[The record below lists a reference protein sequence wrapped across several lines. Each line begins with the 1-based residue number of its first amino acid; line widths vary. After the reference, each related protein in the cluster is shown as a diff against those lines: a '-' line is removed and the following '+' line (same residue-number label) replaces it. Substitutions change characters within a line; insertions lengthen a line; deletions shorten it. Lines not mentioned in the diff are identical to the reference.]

1 MWRECGEIS
10 VERVNVFQ
18 SCHPVLTFRKAAAS
32 IILGFSISATFT
44 SLCLGHTRDRLGK
57 DDAYLLKI
65 ITKHWLQRTCPPAG
79 LLVSNVK
86 HLHLL
91 ERMTYSVRLQKEF
104 EKENG
109 VRKMVSLQ
117 TRLFLKKPDLRW
129 FADCPMA
136 LCSDLTFW
144 FLFFSPICL
153 YVHGSF
159 ILRKVR

>member
-1 MWRECGEIS
+1 M
-10 VERVNVFQ
+10 
-18 SCHPVLTFRKAAAS
+18 PVLKT
-32 IILGFSISATFT
+32 
-44 SLCLGHTRDRLGK
+44 
-57 DDAYLLKI
+57 

-117 TRLFLKKPDLRW
+117 TRLFLKSQICVGLLIVRW
-129 FADCPMA
+129 PCVQ
-136 LCSDLTFW
+136 
-144 FLFFSPICL
+144 I
-153 YVHGSF
+153 
-159 ILRKVR
+159 